1 VDGTD
6 VHFSEAGYFAE
17 CIAATDV
24 DPVLELG
31 CRLVRESEGD
41 DIRRY
46 TAAPALLYRGQQGHN
61 PSRNN
66 LGFAGAGARDNLK
79 VALDVVDCSL
89 LGVSKTSYAKFGVFT
104 KCHGM
109 RAWEAGGRHARQD
122 FMDRRPRLLNIL
134 AIGTLCGRTER
145 SLSKI
150 AHSSRSPNR

>member
-89 LGVSKTSYAKFGVFT
+89 LGVSKLHMPSSAFSQNVTGCELGKQVAATRAKISWT
-104 KCHGM
+104 
-109 RAWEAGGRHARQD
+109 AAQD
-122 FMDRRPRLLNIL
+122 F
-134 AIGTLCGRTER
+134 
-145 SLSKI
+145 
-150 AHSSRSPNR
+150 